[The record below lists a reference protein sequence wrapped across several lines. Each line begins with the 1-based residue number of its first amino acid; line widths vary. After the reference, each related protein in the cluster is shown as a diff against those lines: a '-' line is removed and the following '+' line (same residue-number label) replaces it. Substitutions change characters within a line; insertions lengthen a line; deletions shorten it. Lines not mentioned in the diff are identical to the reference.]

1 VSFGVE
7 LTAWS
12 IRFQEE
18 RGVREPMLKR
28 VSSYDELWSQI
39 DHKTLELPEQF
50 NLGVACVDDHDPA
63 ARALTVVAADRT
75 ARDYTFGDVK
85 EQANRLGNALAELGI
100 GRGDV
105 VAVVNPASFETGVA
119 YTGVWRMGAVALPL
133 SSLFGPDALAY
144 RLSNS
149 DTKAVITSAANA
161 PKVREALAGRPVPLL
176 VIDGPLEAGEQS
188 FWDALAAAS
197 ADLTPVVTQAED
209 PAFLIYTSGTTGNP
223 KGALHAHR
231 IVFGQVPAFEMLY
244 DFYPQPED
252 VLYSPADWA
261 WIAGLMDIL
270 VPAWFYGLPVIVDSQ
285 TVFEPERAV
294 WLMREFRVT
303 LTLLPATALR
313 MIRSADLPGGGFAY
327 RSVCSGGEALGADL
341 LAWSEGFFGAPVNE
355 AYGQTE
361 LNGICGNC
369 ASIFPVRP
377 GSLGRALPGS
387 VVVILDDDGNPVI
400 GKSGEIAVGRHHAL
414 TMIEYYNNPDGTRDQ
429 IPRRLAAQ
437 RRPRDHGRGR
447 LRLVRVPQGR
457 RHQLR
462 RLPDR
467 PRGDR
472 GLPRRSPCRLARRRH
487 RRAGRAARPGAEGVR
502 RPAQWG
508 GAVRGPFRRASGPR
522 TQAAR
527 AARGAPAD
535 RLRRRRAA
543 HHDREDHEAGA
554 ARRVTTRRRAWR
566 SARCWPAP
574 GPIPRSVVAHH
585 RDASPMATGCS
596 Y

>member
-400 GKSGEIAVGRHHAL
+400 GKSGEIAVDRHHAL
-414 TMIEYYNNPDGTRDQ
+414 TMIEYYNNPDGTRDKFRGDWLLSGDLGTMDEDGYVWFESRKDDVINSAGYRIGPGEVEDCLGAHPAVSLAAVIGVPDERRGQ
-429 IPRRLAAQ
+429 VPKAFVVLRSGVEPSEALSAELQDHVRKRLAPHEV
-437 RRPRDHGRGR
+437 PRQIAFVDD
-447 LRLVRVPQGR
+447 VPRTTTGKIM
-457 RHQLR
+457 
-462 RLPDR
+462 
-467 PRGDR
+467 
-472 GLPRRSPCRLARRRH
+472 
-487 RRAGRAARPGAEGVR
+487 RRA
-502 RPAQWG
+502 
-508 GAVRGPFRRASGPR
+508 
-522 TQAAR
+522 
-527 AARGAPAD
+527 
-535 RLRRRRAA
+535 LR
-543 HHDREDHEAGA
+543 D
-554 ARRVTTRRRAWR
+554 V
-566 SARCWPAP
+566 
-574 GPIPRSVVAHH
+574 
-585 RDASPMATGCS
+585 
-596 Y
+596 